1 MNNKTGFFMK
11 IIFAFIFLIIFLV
24 SNFSA
29 NKIYASDTSLLT
41 NLNNPNVLIFL
52 DTSGSMMWNEGVNWS
67 SSGGSG
73 YDTPESW
80 ADGGASPVWAPGSN
94 SVFSKI
100 YNAKMA
106 ISKIV
111 TDSSFSNLNFAFATF
126 DQTPSP
132 NGGQE
137 QANACIY
144 AYGPSPYGGLTFTN
158 PANAAYY
165 PGNPGGP
172 GTPEHSGAYSI
183 NNNFNS
189 EYPFEGANG
198 PYGNG
203 IFPCSGPSNL
213 DANGNP
219 TTNLN
224 DIAWYFISYDYYFY
238 VGDDDNL
245 NSLSKWR
252 LYVPLTGPVAGVE
265 TLNTTTSETVTSNS
279 NNSTDPYFDPSNIAG
294 PAINYVL
301 WDAEDYG
308 SLKDPAGNYV
318 AGLKAGGGTPMY
330 SMVENM
336 ISYFTNSLTEDSA
349 SACRRNFSVI
359 ITDGEANAYNASDT
373 PSALYTLYTTV
384 DTTHPIETFMIGFG
398 YSGGVSG
405 PTYIQQMANAGAGID
420 PSTYF
425 VSNGSTV
432 SNPLQFQATAGSSI
446 TAYTL
451 PSAAFS
457 TTNGILIGDTVS
469 DDGWQSS
476 DCESN
481 NTNSTGE
488 PSGIYSSAGFDCAVV
503 TGIYPNADT
512 ILLSNQLSNFSGTLT
527 VSGTVYLTFNYSELV
542 NSLTTIFD
550 QIEAQSTS
558 FTSPV
563 VHQVNAQNGNV
574 YYADFKALN
583 QPLWGEGNIFLF
595 KLNSQGQL
603 TGPNGSAVSTGG
615 QIITSDSYWD
625 NGNGAGGELQ
635 NELPAARFITTSE
648 TNTSTGLTNTYLFN
662 ISNASNLEGLLGL
675 NSTNYTSVCPGSTS
689 EIACADN
696 IINFVLNPDSAT
708 DNWKLGAIFHSDPV
722 LLSPPSYPYSS
733 LSYQSFKSQYAERQ
747 MVLVVGAND
756 GMLHGFD
763 AGKWDSST
771 SSFTDGTGSE
781 LFGYIPPDFLDTN
794 SGSSLPK
801 VTSWYETSVTQP
813 SIYEFVDST
822 PSINDTFFGN
832 IFNGTANSVDTSA
845 YPISAGIPVSSWH
858 TVLVG
863 GERDGGTSYYAVDLT
878 NPGNLGN
885 TYPTGLWDFSDA
897 SASTAPMG
905 NTWSEPLM
913 TYVCL
918 PNPNYNSTN
927 GGTGV
932 CGNNPIP
939 QSPVAAPEYI
949 QTWTAFIG
957 GGYSSNNTA
966 GQAVYSLYVEPN
978 PVNTGTSAAPNY
990 VDEQELWKFDSSNDS
1005 HMAYSIPSAI
1015 APVESSD
1022 FMLQAFYVGDLGG
1035 QMWAFNM
1042 PFGESPQGSG
1052 NTQNWTGCRVFA
1064 SNQTSAPLN
1073 IFFPPA
1079 VSYDS
1084 SGNLWLFFGTGNREN
1099 LTEVI
1104 TARDNELIGLNTIGT
1119 QGTGECATSGP
1130 YSETNL
1136 TNATGTSGIGTLP
1149 GSSAGWYI
1157 NLSQG
1162 EKVVG
1167 TAQVYDGIV
1176 YFVTYTPSA
1185 TANACGYGTANL
1197 YAVYYLNGGGTITTS
1212 GGTTTISNA
1221 AGAGASQSMAIGSGV
1236 PSAPV
1241 ISNGNLIVT
1250 TSTGAVLTQKIP
1262 SLPSKL
1268 VPTSWFQL
1276 P

>member
-1 MNNKTGFFMK
+1 MNRETGFFMK
-11 IIFAFIFLIIFLV
+11 IIFAVIFIIFLG
-24 SNFSA
+24 SNFLA
-29 NKIYASDTSLLT
+29 KKTYASDTSLLT

-52 DTSGSMMWNEGVNWS
+52 DTSGSMMWNEGVLWKNS
-67 SSGGSG
+67 TASG
-73 YDTPESW
+73 YDAPESW
-80 ADGGASPVWAPGSN
+80 SGGGASYAWAPGSN

-106 ISKIV
+106 ISQIV
-111 TDSSFSNLNFAFATF
+111 TDPSFSNLNFAFATF
-126 DQTPSP
+126 DQIDASQKSGT
-132 NGGQE
+132 
-137 QANACIY
+137 ADRCIY
-144 AYGPSPYGGLTFTN
+144 SNDESFQNPSSALYYPYTGSTGNGTPDETG
-158 PANAAYY
+158 AYY
-165 PGNPGGP
+165 IPPYTYFNGVIN
-172 GTPEHSGAYSI
+172 GTLNTA
-183 NNNFNS
+183 
-189 EYPFEGANG
+189 YPFSSR
-198 PYGNG
+198 Y
-203 IFPCSGPSNL
+203 CSGNA
-213 DANGNP
+213 DASG
-219 TTNLN
+219 L
-224 DIAWYFISYDYYFY
+224 YFISYDYSNYISDIAY
-238 VGDDDNL
+238 GNG
-245 NSLSKWR
+245 NSPWT
-252 LYVPLTGPVAGVE
+252 LYVPLTTNGSL
-265 TLNTTTSETVTSNS
+265 TQSTTTTISSNP

-294 PAINYVL
+294 TAINYIL
-301 WDAEDYG
+301 WDAHDYG
-308 SLKDPAGNYV
+308 SLNDPAGNIV
-318 AGLKAGGGTPMY
+318 TGLKAGGGTPTY
-330 SMVENM
+330 SMVKEM
-336 ISYFTNSLTEDSA
+336 IKYFTNSLTSDSA
-349 SACRRNFSVI
+349 KACRRNFNII
-359 ITDGEANAYNASDT
+359 ITDGEANDPQAGDT
-373 PSALYTLYTTV
+373 PSELYDLYTNV
-384 DTTHPIETFMIGFG
+384 DATYPIETFMIGFG

-405 PTYIQQMANAGAGID
+405 PSYIQQMANAGAGID
-420 PSTYF
+420 PSVYF
-425 VSNGSTV
+425 VSNTSGTAV
-432 SNPLQFQATAGSSI
+432 TNPLQFSATAGSSS
-446 TAYTL
+446 TVFAL

-457 TTNGILIGDTVS
+457 TANGVLVGDTVS
-469 DDGWQSS
+469 DNGGQSS
-476 DCESN
+476 DCEAN
-481 NTNSTGE
+481 NTGSTGE
-488 PSGIYSSAGFDCAVV
+488 PSGIYPSTGFDCAVV
-503 TGIYPNADT
+503 TGVYPNTDT
-512 ILLSNQLSNFSGTLT
+512 VLLSNPLSNFGGTLT
-527 VSGTVYLTFNYSELV
+527 VSGTVYLTFNYNELV

-603 TGPNGSAVSTGG
+603 TGPNGPAVSSGG

-635 NELPAARFITTSE
+635 AESPSSRYIITSDF
-648 TNTSTGLTNTYLFN
+648 NSSTGSDNTVQFS
-662 ISNASNLEGLLGL
+662 ISNASSLETLLGL
-675 NSTNYTSVCPGSTS
+675 TPANYSTVCPGSSS

-696 IINFVLNPDSAT
+696 IINFVLDPDSAT
-708 DNWKLGAIFHSDPV
+708 DKWKLGAIFHSDPV
-722 LLSPPSYPYSS
+722 LISPPSYPYSS
-733 LSYQSFKSQYAERQ
+733 LSYPSFKSQYAQRQ

-763 AGKWDSST
+763 AGTWDSSA

-794 SGSSLPK
+794 GSSSLPK
-801 VTSWYETSVTQP
+801 ITSWYETSVTQP

-822 PSINDTFFGN
+822 PSINDVFFNN
-832 IFNGTANSVDTSA
+832 IFNGATNSADASS
-845 YPISAGIPVSSWH
+845 YPIYTGTPTSSWH
-858 TVLVG
+858 TVLIG

-878 NPGNLGN
+878 NPASLGSV
-885 TYPTGLWDFSDA
+885 YPEGLWDFSDA

-905 NTWSEPLM
+905 NTWSEPFI

-932 CGNNPIP
+932 CANNPNS
-939 QSPVAAPEYI
+939 QSPVAAPEYV
-949 QTWTAFIG
+949 QTWTAFMG

-966 GQAVYSLYVEPN
+966 GQAVYALYAEPN
-978 PVNTGTSAAPNY
+978 PVNTGTTSAPDY
-990 VDEQELWKFDSSNDS
+990 VDEQELWKFDSANDS
-1005 HMAYSIPSAI
+1005 HMTYSIPSAI
-1015 APVESSD
+1015 APVENSD

-1035 QMWAFNM
+1035 QMWAFNI

-1064 SNQTSAPLN
+1064 SNQTAAPLN

-1079 VSYDS
+1079 VSYDA

-1104 TARDNELIGLNTIGT
+1104 TSRDNELIGLNTVGT
-1119 QGTGECATSGP
+1119 QGTGECASSGP

-1136 TNATGTSGIGTLP
+1136 SNATGTSGIGTLP
-1149 GSSAGWYI
+1149 SSSAGWYI
-1157 NLSQG
+1157 TLSQG

-1185 TANACGYGTANL
+1185 TTNACGYGTAKL
-1197 YAVYYLNGGGTITTS
+1197 YAVYYLNGEGAIMTS
-1212 GGTTTISNA
+1212 GGKVTISNT
-1221 AGAGASQSMAIGSGV
+1221 AGAGASQSMTVGSGV

>member
-11 IIFAFIFLIIFLV
+11 IILAFILLIFFLG
-24 SNFSA
+24 SNFLA
-29 NKIYASDTSLLT
+29 NKTYASDTSLLT

-52 DTSGSMMWNEGVNWS
+52 DTSGSMMWNEGVEWKS
-67 SSGGSG
+67 SATSG
-73 YDTPESW
+73 YDSPESW
-80 ADGGASPVWAPGSN
+80 SGGGNSFAWAPGSN

-106 ISKIV
+106 ISEIV

-126 DQTPSP
+126 DQIDASQTS
-132 NGGQE
+132 GTAGQ
-137 QANACIY
+137 CIY
-144 AYGPSPYGGLTFTN
+144 SNDGSFQNPS
-158 PANAAYY
+158 NAAYFPY
-165 PGNPGGP
+165 SGST
-172 GTPEHSGAYSI
+172 GTGIPDETGEYYLSGTYNY
-183 NNNFNS
+183 NNNYPFNS
-189 EYPFEGANG
+189 EY
-198 PYGNG
+198 
-203 IFPCSGPSNL
+203 CSGNADGSGL
-213 DANGNP
+213 
-219 TTNLN
+219 
-224 DIAWYFISYDYYFY
+224 YFISYDYSPYL
-238 VGDDDNL
+238 GDVANGTG
-245 NSLSKWR
+245 NSPWT
-252 LYVPLTGPVAGVE
+252 LYVPLTVNGSL
-265 TLNTTTSETVTSNS
+265 TQSTTTTVSSNS

-301 WDAEDYG
+301 WNAKDYG

-318 AGLKAGGGTPMY
+318 AGLKAGGGTPTY
-330 SMVENM
+330 SMVKEM
-336 ISYFTNSLTEDSA
+336 IKYFTNSLASDSA
-349 SACRRNFSVI
+349 KACRRNFNII
-359 ITDGEANAYNASDT
+359 ITDGEANDPSAADT
-373 PSALYTLYTTV
+373 PNELYDLYQNV
-384 DTTHPIETFMIGFG
+384 DTTYPIETFIIGFG

-420 PSTYF
+420 PSNYF

-432 SNPLQFQATAGSSI
+432 SNPLQFQATAGSST

-457 TTNGILIGDTVS
+457 TANGVLVGDTVS
-469 DDGWQSS
+469 DDGRQSS
-476 DCESN
+476 DCEAN
-481 NTNSTGE
+481 NTSSTGE

-503 TGIYPNADT
+503 TGIYPNTDT
-512 ILLSNQLSNFSGTLT
+512 ILLSNPLSNFSGTLT

-550 QIEAQSTS
+550 QIEAQPTS

-635 NELPAARFITTSE
+635 TESPASRFITTSE
-648 TNTSTGLTNTYLFN
+648 TNTSTGLNETIPFN
-662 ISNASNLEGLLGL
+662 ISNVSNLETLLGL
-675 NSTNYTSVCPGSTS
+675 NSTNYASVCPGSTS
-689 EIACADN
+689 ESACADD

-722 LLSPPSYPYSS
+722 LISPPSYPYSS

-763 AGKWDSST
+763 AGTWDSST
-771 SSFTDGTGSE
+771 NSFTDGTGSE

-794 SGSSLPK
+794 GGSSLPK
-801 VTSWYETSVTQP
+801 ITSWYETSVTQP

-832 IFNGTANSVDTSA
+832 IFNGTANSVDTSV
-845 YPISAGIPVSSWH
+845 YPISAGTPVSSWH

-885 TYPTGLWDFSDA
+885 AYPTGLWDFSDA

-932 CGNNPIP
+932 CGNNPNP

-949 QTWTAFIG
+949 QTYTAFAG

-990 VDEQELWKFDSSNDS
+990 VNEQELWKFDSSNDS
-1005 HMAYSIPSAI
+1005 HMTYSIPSAI

-1022 FMLQAFYVGDLGG
+1022 FILQAFYAGDLGG
-1035 QMWAFNM
+1035 QMWAFNI

-1064 SNQTSAPLN
+1064 SNQTTAPLN

-1104 TARDNELIGLNTIGT
+1104 TARDNELIGLNTVGT
-1119 QGTGECATSGP
+1119 QGTGECAKSGP

-1162 EKVVG
+1162 EKAVG
-1167 TAQVYDGIV
+1167 TAQVYDGVV

-1212 GGTTTISNA
+1212 GGTTTISNT

-1236 PSAPV
+1236 PSSPV

>member
-11 IIFAFIFLIIFLV
+11 IIFTFIFLIFFLG

-52 DTSGSMMWNEGVNWS
+52 DTSGSMMWNEGVEWKNS
-67 SSGGSG
+67 TANG
-73 YDTPESW
+73 YDAPESW
-80 ADGGASPVWAPGSN
+80 SGGGGSFAWAPGSN

-106 ISKIV
+106 ISEIV
-111 TDSSFSNLNFAFATF
+111 TDSAFSNLNFAFATF
-126 DQTPSP
+126 DQIDSQYTYTS
-132 NGGQE
+132 GTADQ
-137 QANACIY
+137 CIY
-144 AYGPSPYGGLTFTN
+144 SNDESFQNPSTASYFPYSGSTGTGIPDETGEYYLSGTN
-158 PANAAYY
+158 NY
-165 PGNPGGP
+165 
-172 GTPEHSGAYSI
+172 
-183 NNNFNS
+183 NNNYPFNS
-189 EYPFEGANG
+189 EY
-198 PYGNG
+198 
-203 IFPCSGPSNL
+203 CSGNS
-213 DANGNP
+213 DENG
-219 TTNLN
+219 L
-224 DIAWYFISYDYYFY
+224 YFISYDYLPY
-238 VGDDDNL
+238 L
-245 NSLSKWR
+245 NDVANGTGNSPWT
-252 LYVPLTGPVAGVE
+252 LYVPLTVNGSL
-265 TLNTTTSETVTSNS
+265 TQSTTTTISSNS

-294 PAINYVL
+294 QAINYVL
-301 WDAEDYG
+301 WDAKDYG
-308 SLKDPAGNYV
+308 TLEDPAGNYV
-318 AGLKAGGGTPMY
+318 TGLKAGGGTPMY
-330 SMVENM
+330 SMVKEM
-336 ISYFTNSLTEDSA
+336 ISYFTNSLA
-349 SACRRNFSVI
+349 SDGAKACRRNFNII
-359 ITDGEANAYNASDT
+359 ITDGEAND
-373 PSALYTLYTTV
+373 PSAAYTPGELYNLYTNV
-384 DTTHPIETFMIGFG
+384 DTTYPIETFMIGFG

-405 PTYIQQMANAGAGID
+405 PSYIQAMANAGAGIG
-420 PSTYF
+420 PP
-425 VSNGSTV
+425 TV
-432 SNPLQFQATAGSSI
+432 DTATNPETVISLPLQFQAAAGGSS
-446 TAYTL
+446 TTFTL

-457 TTNGILIGDTVS
+457 TTNGALVGDTVS
-469 DDGWQSS
+469 DNGWQSS
-476 DCESN
+476 DCEAN
-481 NTNSTGE
+481 NTSSTGE

-512 ILLSNQLSNFSGTLT
+512 ILLSNPLSNFSGTLT
-527 VSGTVYLTFNYSELV
+527 LSGTVYLTFNYSELV

-635 NELPAARFITTSE
+635 TESPASRFITTNE
-648 TNTSTGLTNTYLFN
+648 TNPSTGLNETIPFN
-662 ISNASNLEGLLGL
+662 ISNVSNLETLLGL
-675 NSTNYTSVCPGSTS
+675 NSTNYASVCPGSTS
-689 EIACADN
+689 ESACADD

-733 LSYQSFKSQYAERQ
+733 LSYQSFKSQYAKRR

-763 AGKWDSST
+763 AGTWDSST

-801 VTSWYETSVTQP
+801 ITSWYESSVTQP

-832 IFNGTANSVDTSA
+832 IFNGTANSLDTSA

-878 NPGNLGN
+878 NPGNLGSA
-885 TYPTGLWDFSDA
+885 YPTGLWDFSDA

-932 CGNNPIP
+932 CGNNPNP

-978 PVNTGTSAAPNY
+978 PVNTGTSGAPNY
-990 VDEQELWKFDSSNDS
+990 VNEQELWKFDSANDS
-1005 HMAYSIPSAI
+1005 HMAYSIPSTI
-1015 APVESSD
+1015 APIESSD

-1035 QMWAFNM
+1035 QMWAFNI

-1084 SGNLWLFFGTGNREN
+1084 SGNLWLFFGTGNRGN

-1104 TARDNELIGLNTIGT
+1104 TARDNELIGLNTVGT

-1136 TNATGTSGIGTLP
+1136 TDSTGTSGIGTLP
-1149 GSSAGWYI
+1149 SSSAGWYI

-1162 EKVVG
+1162 EKAVG
-1167 TAQVYDGIV
+1167 TAQVYDGVV

-1197 YAVYYLNGGGTITTS
+1197 DAVYYLNGGGTITTS
-1212 GGTTTISNA
+1212 GGTTTISNV
-1221 AGAGASQSMAIGSGV
+1221 AGAGASQSMVIGSGV

-1262 SLPSKL
+1262 SLTSKL